1 MLELS
6 RHSRSLFVD
15 LDQCFFGAPSKKP
28 TRLLVSHQVFQLC
41 LARSCPGN
49 HKHVV
54 LKGKVF
60 SQQFGRVVYRTKLA
74 QVYPKAMCS
83 AMASAI
89 LQLKQDPLQWFKSS
103 FALAGPALERKR
115 PVGQVITWKEHR
127 QQQSAL
133 AAVASG
139 YQLKR
144 GAIKPLLDIETEP
157 GVAIE
162 WVMQIPHPFSVAP
175 LLESKLME
183 AIDHISLHPARVVAH
198 RKRLLHQWEPVARDS
213 VLRSDVLL
221 RAIPDASLRRLLRGV
236 PDGQPAQMG
245 KTCNVELYRAM
256 LAHVGSVD
264 ASLPS
269 LLLDGFPIVGP
280 ISRSHR
286 WPTYSK
292 DQKIVPLEELRSRA
306 WEMRRKIVQRVAALP
321 VSANLPKLW
330 EATLEDVQDGS
341 CLGPFQDEASVTKA
355 LGTDEWIPTQ
365 RFEVVQKNKVRGC
378 DSATTNLINQATV
391 ITEKLQL
398 PSTDTNVSAL
408 RTLRSKCPDQ
418 DLVGWVL
425 DEKKAYRQVPIRPDH
440 RKYSVITMK
449 DPATNQPAF
458 FIMVGHSFGLVS
470 AVYNYNRRS
479 VAINEFLVSIFGLVA
494 FSFYDDKYGFETKE
508 TVEVAHAVA
517 QTVHFWLGAQFEAK
531 KLQLSRDPTILG
543 VTYNLVDMA
552 LEIKQSRR
560 EELVEEIDSILSCGL
575 LDPGSAGKLK
585 GKLMFGASQLWGKV
599 GRAFLRPISERQ
611 YARFPL
617 SDGFTLDEALRF
629 SLSHWRHLVEFG
641 PPRPIDVRAEKPAD
655 SVIFTDGF
663 TPDPRKRENL
673 PDRVGAVL
681 FDRRLTQAL
690 QFSEVIPKAAQKFW
704 AIRKTQIVPVEMVAP
719 ILALGTFRDR
729 LFGADLILLIDS
741 EAVEAALIKGYSS
754 KEDLCIL
761 ISIFWDLVFE
771 LRIRVFIDR
780 VATDANPSDWPSR
793 GDLEK
798 GERAG
803 WRSVKAVWPSAL
815 EKVSSRGRSVKEAGL
830 GEEVPTV
837 VLDVFDQDVF
847 GMMSLDSSLLSPLGH
862 VIIRPVAAHASP
874 PCWVL
879 LSFLT
884 CLTPCLCRS
893 LKRAA
898 PVTLFCVQ

>member
-1 MLELS
+1 MAPTSQVIWESWDQVPRDAHQVAQAGPWFLEIFSGTAHLTSAVRHVGIPCLPPIDITVCSEVPAPFDVVDVDLWKFVMQLIMLGAIWFAHFGTPCNTYSAARNSSDGGPPPLRSLELPDGLPGLSDDHQHQVFLGNLFLDRTCEACTALALLGFHFSIENPLGSLIWATPKMLELS

-175 LLESKLME
+175 LLESKLMA

-213 VLRSDVLL
+213 LLRSDVLL

-508 TVEVAHAVA
+508 TVEVAHAV
-517 QTVHFWLGAQFEAK
+517 
-531 KLQLSRDPTILG
+531 
-543 VTYNLVDMA
+543 
-552 LEIKQSRR
+552 
-560 EELVEEIDSILSCGL
+560 
-575 LDPGSAGKLK
+575 
-585 GKLMFGASQLWGKV
+585 
-599 GRAFLRPISERQ
+599 
-611 YARFPL
+611 
-617 SDGFTLDEALRF
+617 
-629 SLSHWRHLVEFG
+629 
-641 PPRPIDVRAEKPAD
+641 
-655 SVIFTDGF
+655 
-663 TPDPRKRENL
+663 
-673 PDRVGAVL
+673 
-681 FDRRLTQAL
+681 
-690 QFSEVIPKAAQKFW
+690 
-704 AIRKTQIVPVEMVAP
+704 
-719 ILALGTFRDR
+719 
-729 LFGADLILLIDS
+729 
-741 EAVEAALIKGYSS
+741 
-754 KEDLCIL
+754 
-761 ISIFWDLVFE
+761 
-771 LRIRVFIDR
+771 
-780 VATDANPSDWPSR
+780 PSR
-793 GDLEK
+793 CLVITWLQPG
-798 GERAG
+798 
-803 WRSVKAVWPSAL
+803 
-815 EKVSSRGRSVKEAGL
+815 
-830 GEEVPTV
+830 
-837 VLDVFDQDVF
+837 VL
-847 GMMSLDSSLLSPLGH
+847 
-862 VIIRPVAAHASP
+862 VI
-874 PCWVL
+874 
-879 LSFLT
+879 T
-884 CLTPCLCRS
+884 
-893 LKRAA
+893 
-898 PVTLFCVQ
+898 